1 MEFKSITI
9 TNFLSYFDEN
19 EIEFSPYTTIFIG
32 QNKTGK
38 SKLFDAINFVL
49 YGRIF
54 LTDKGENGEW
64 IEWIRDKKEIAT
76 IVLNNHKKKVA
87 LEAGE
92 SGVDVSVSLNMDNG
106 DNILVAE
113 RTISYTLNGSN
124 YEYSSCSFRLN
135 EIDALSGNPVFSD
148 VGEVAENRL
157 KKYFAS
163 SIKDFFL
170 FQGEAASRIMQL
182 KKNGNFS
189 TAVREIARLSVFEKA
204 SMCADAYV
212 KHVGNIIARKMNK
225 NAKQKKER
233 EDIQANIDKEEIA
246 LKRYEEKRDE
256 ADANLSEYSSKLG
269 ELESELSEM
278 KEFESWFKQ
287 KEAFKE
293 NEKRIDRDL
302 KFAES
307 QKSEIA
313 VDSVFYKVRD
323 KIASFK
329 TFYEKLE
336 QKGEVPPSIPVAEI
350 KKALDCCRCTICGT
364 DLSEGSDARNFAMNR
379 IPKCNADGLGRYLRE
394 LNTTFGDETDEVLQI
409 PQKLQNVIAKK
420 KELDEKRRELRKQKE
435 EITNILSEIAID
447 DSASEE
453 KKQHVDELKQSVS
466 RYTSLCER
474 ARTDVAT
481 NQGSINSIENR
492 IREYRKTLSKV
503 FDDDDEVE
511 PKDKIENYFAQKI
524 CSVMQNL
531 KNIAN
536 ETAYNS
542 VQEKAD
548 EYYKEM
554 TKKNSALPGTIKIDT
569 DSSEIY
575 TVDEDD
581 VRIRNINQGN
591 RISIQL
597 AVIAG
602 ILSVAE
608 EKFGQQYPFV
618 TDAPVSALG
627 GDNKVCTIQTMINA
641 FEQSVIIIKDDSS
654 SENKSNDEIR
664 KLINDEKNIG
674 IAYELS
680 LCKAETSADQYTV
693 LKRIKG

>member
-49 YGRIF
+49 YERIF

-64 IEWIRDKKEIAT
+64 ISDKKEIAT
-76 IVLNNHKKKVA
+76 IVLNNHKKKTA
-87 LEAGE
+87 LESGE
-92 SGVDVSVSLNMDNG
+92 SGVEVSVSLNMDNG
-106 DNILVAE
+106 DNILIAE
-113 RTISYTLNGSN
+113 RTISYVLNSSN

-135 EIDALSGNPVFSD
+135 EIDALNGKSIFSD
-148 VGEVAENRL
+148 VGEAAENRL

-189 TAVREIARLSVFEKA
+189 TAVREMARLSVFEKA

-212 KHVGNIIARKMNK
+212 KHVSNIIARKTNK
-225 NAKQKKER
+225 NVKQRKER
-233 EDIQANIDKEEIA
+233 EDIQSNIEKEERE
-246 LKRYEEKRDE
+246 LKRYEERRDE
-256 ADANLSEYSSKLG
+256 AESNLSEYSSKLG

-278 KEFESWFKQ
+278 KEFEDWFKQ
-287 KEAFKE
+287 KETLKE
-293 NEKRIDRDL
+293 NEKRIDREL

-323 KIASFK
+323 KIESFK
-329 TFYEKLE
+329 AFYEKLE

-364 DLSEGSDARNFAMNR
+364 DLSEGSDARNFALNR
-379 IPKCNADGLGRYLRE
+379 VPKCNADALGKFLRE
-394 LNTTFGDETDEVLQI
+394 LNTTFGDEIEEVLQV
-409 PQKLQNVIAKK
+409 PQKLENVLVKK

-435 EITNILSEIAID
+435 NITNILSEISID

-453 KKQHVDELKQSVS
+453 KKQHIDELKQSVS
-466 RYTSLCER
+466 RYITLCER

-492 IREYRKTLSKV
+492 IRDYRKDLSKV
-503 FDDDDEVE
+503 FDDDDEIE
-511 PKDKIENYFAQKI
+511 LKDKIENYFAQKV
-524 CSVMQNL
+524 CSVMQKL

-536 ETAYNS
+536 ATAYNS

-554 TKKNSALPGTIKIDT
+554 MKKNSALPGTIKIDT

-575 TVDEDD
+575 TVDEDG

-608 EKFGQQYPFV
+608 EQFGQQYPFV

>member
-64 IEWIRDKKEIAT
+64 IEWTREKKEIAT

-92 SGVDVSVSLNMDNG
+92 SGVEVSVSLNMDNG

-148 VGEVAENRL
+148 VGEAAENRL

-204 SMCADAYV
+204 SMCADSYV
-212 KHVGNIIARKMNK
+212 KHISLIIAKK
-225 NAKQKKER
+225 AGKGAKKKKER

-278 KEFESWFKQ
+278 KEFEDWFKQ
-287 KEAFKE
+287 KETFKE

-364 DLSEGSDARNFAMNR
+364 DLSEGSDARNFALGR
-379 IPKCNADGLGRYLRE
+379 VPKCNADGLGKYLRE
-394 LNTTFGDETDEVLQI
+394 LNPTFGDETDEVSQI
-409 PQKLQNVIAKK
+409 PQKLQSVLVKK
-420 KELDEKRRELRKQKE
+420 RELDEKRRELRKQKE
-435 EITNILSEIAID
+435 ELTNILSKIAID
-447 DSASEE
+447 DSVSEE
-453 KKQHVDELKQSVS
+453 KKQHVDELRQSVS

-492 IREYRKTLSKV
+492 IREYRKDLSKV
-503 FDDDDEVE
+503 FDDDDDIE
-511 PKDKIENYFAQKI
+511 PKDKIENYFAQKV
-524 CSVMQNL
+524 CSVMQKL

-575 TVDEDD
+575 TVDEEG

-608 EKFGQQYPFV
+608 EQFGQQYPFV

-680 LCKAETSADQYTV
+680 LCKAETSSDQYTV

>member
-38 SKLFDAINFVL
+38 SKLFDAINFAL

-64 IEWIRDKKEIAT
+64 IEWTREKKEIAS

-87 LEAGE
+87 LETGE
-92 SGVDVSVSLNMDNG
+92 SGVEVSVSLDMDNG

-113 RTISYTLNGSN
+113 RTISYILNGGN
-124 YEYSSCSFRLN
+124 YEYSSCSFRFN
-135 EIDALSGNPVFSD
+135 EIDALSGNPIFSD
-148 VGEVAENRL
+148 VGEAAENRL

-189 TAVREIARLSVFEKA
+189 TAVREMARLSVFEKA
-204 SMCADAYV
+204 SMCADFYV
-212 KHVGNIIARKMNK
+212 KHISLIIAKK
-225 NAKQKKER
+225 AGKGAKKKKER
-233 EDIQANIDKEEIA
+233 EDIQANIEKEEIE

-269 ELESELSEM
+269 ELESELLGM
-278 KEFESWFKQ
+278 KEFEDWFKQ
-287 KEAFKE
+287 KETFKE

-336 QKGEVPPSIPVAEI
+336 QKGEVPPSIPAAEI

-364 DLSEGSDARNFAMNR
+364 DLSEGSDARNFAMKR
-379 IPKCNADGLGRYLRE
+379 VPKCNADGLGKYLRE
-394 LNTTFGDETDEVLQI
+394 LNTTFGDETDEVSQI
-409 PQKLQNVIAKK
+409 PQKLQSVLVKK
-420 KELDEKRRELRKQKE
+420 RELDEKRRELRKQKE
-435 EITNILSEIAID
+435 ELTNILSKIPID

-453 KKQHVDELKQSVS
+453 KKQHVEELRQSVS

-492 IREYRKTLSKV
+492 IREYRKDLSKV
-503 FDDDDEVE
+503 FDDDDDIE
-511 PKDKIENYFAQKI
+511 PKDKIENYFAQKV
-524 CSVMQNL
+524 CSVMQKL

-575 TVDEDD
+575 TVDEEG

-608 EKFGQQYPFV
+608 EQFGQQYPFV

-680 LCKAETSADQYTV
+680 LCKAETSSDQYTV

>member
-64 IEWIRDKKEIAT
+64 IEWTREKKEIAT

-92 SGVDVSVSLNMDNG
+92 SGVEVSVSLNMDNG

-148 VGEVAENRL
+148 VGEAAENRL

-204 SMCADAYV
+204 SMCADSYV
-212 KHVGNIIARKMNK
+212 KHISLIIAKK
-225 NAKQKKER
+225 AGKGAKKKKER

-278 KEFESWFKQ
+278 KEFEDWFKQ
-287 KEAFKE
+287 KETFKE

-364 DLSEGSDARNFAMNR
+364 DLSEGSDARNFALGR
-379 IPKCNADGLGRYLRE
+379 VPKCNADGLGKYLRE
-394 LNTTFGDETDEVLQI
+394 LNTTFGDETDEVSQI
-409 PQKLQNVIAKK
+409 PQKLQSVLVKK
-420 KELDEKRRELRKQKE
+420 RELDEKRRELRKQKE
-435 EITNILSEIAID
+435 ELTNILSKIAID
-447 DSASEE
+447 DSVSEE
-453 KKQHVDELKQSVS
+453 KKQHVDELRQSVS

-492 IREYRKTLSKV
+492 IREYRKDLSKV
-503 FDDDDEVE
+503 FDDDDDIE
-511 PKDKIENYFAQKI
+511 PKDKIENYFAQKV
-524 CSVMQNL
+524 CSVMQKL

-575 TVDEDD
+575 TVDEEG

-608 EKFGQQYPFV
+608 EQFGQQYPFV

-680 LCKAETSADQYTV
+680 LCKAETSSDQYTV